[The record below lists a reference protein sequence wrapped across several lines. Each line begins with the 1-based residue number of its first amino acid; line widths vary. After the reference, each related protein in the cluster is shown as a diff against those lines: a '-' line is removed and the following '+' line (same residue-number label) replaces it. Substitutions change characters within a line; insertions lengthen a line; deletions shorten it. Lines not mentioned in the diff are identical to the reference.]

1 MLPGLS
7 EKKLLKK
14 IDPVQVI
21 VISAITCVVHD
32 IRTPLSAI
40 SGYVQLMEETET
52 DKKGRR

>member
-7 EKKLLKK
+7 EEKLLKK

-21 VISAITCVVHD
+21 VISSITCVVHD

-40 SGYVQLMEETET
+40 SSYVQLMEETET
-52 DKKGRR
+52 EEKGRR